1 MKMITA
7 IIRPE
12 RELDVV
18 RGLEDAGFYALT
30 KVDVLGRGKQRGIQV
45 GSAVYDELAKL
56 MLLLVV
62 EDKDW
67 RKAVETIHR
76 HAYTGNYGDGK
87 IFVLPVEEGY
97 TIRTRE
103 KMP

>member
-12 RELDVV
+12 KELDVV
-18 RGLEDAGFYALT
+18 RGLEEAGFYALT
-30 KVDVLGRGKQRGIQV
+30 KTDVLGRGKQRGIQV

-62 EDKDW
+62 EDRDW
-67 RKAVETIHR
+67 RSAVETIHR
-76 HAYTGNYGDGK
+76 HAYTGNHGDGK
-87 IFVLPVEEGY
+87 IFVLRVEEGY

>member
-12 RELDVV
+12 REIDVV

-30 KVDVLGRGKQRGIQV
+30 KTDVLGRGKQRGIQV

-56 MLLLVV
+56 MLILVV

-67 RKAVETIHR
+67 KKAVETIHL

-87 IFVLPVEEGY
+87 IFVLPVKEGY